1 MISVDIWQTLIEQL
15 EVGVLDGRSVRITS
29 QMADMLLAALQI
41 VADNAEDVRVTALA
55 CPFRVEAI
63 DANGLAEWLVGLASS
78 LEAARTLFQ
87 FASEHHP
94 LKMFRLS
101 YDEHILEKTA

>member
-15 EVGVLDGRSVRITS
+15 ELGVTNARSVRITS

-41 VADNAEDVRVTALA
+41 VADNAEEARVTTLA
-55 CPFRVEAI
+55 CPFRVEAV

-78 LEAARTLFQ
+78 LESARSLFQ
-87 FASEHHP
+87 FASERHP
-94 LKMFRLS
+94 LRTFRLS